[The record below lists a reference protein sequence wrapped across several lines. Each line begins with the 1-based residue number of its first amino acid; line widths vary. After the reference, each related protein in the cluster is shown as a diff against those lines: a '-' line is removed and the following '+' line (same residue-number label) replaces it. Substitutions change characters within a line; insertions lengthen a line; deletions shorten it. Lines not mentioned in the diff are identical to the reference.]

1 MFSSNFKA
9 FLRWKTDYRGY
20 LSGPIVSKKHF
31 WKKKNTQKTTAVY
44 SPKPWKQLCL
54 QTMSL
59 LPAKAGGES
68 HFSWFSSKSQTANA
82 FKMHKR
88 ARSLLNWQLFLSP
101 FSKGE
106 KGIKKKSVFC
116 YFGASKGKM
125 ALGQVN
131 LQHGETLGAAEGEW
145 SCIFIAKVCFLF
157 RQRPCLFQGEA
168 EMY

>member
-9 FLRWKTDYRGY
+9 FLHWKTDYLGY
-20 LSGPIVSKKHF
+20 LSGPIASKKYS
-31 WKKKNTQKTTAVY
+31 WKKTHKKL
-44 SPKPWKQLCL
+44 QLSIVQNHGNQLSL

-59 LPAKAGGES
+59 LPAKAARES

-88 ARSLLNWQLFLSP
+88 ARSLLNWQLFLFL

-116 YFGASKGKM
+116 YFGASKDKM

-145 SCIFIAKVCFLF
+145 FCIFIAKVCFLF
-157 RQRPCLFQGEA
+157 RQRPCLFQGET